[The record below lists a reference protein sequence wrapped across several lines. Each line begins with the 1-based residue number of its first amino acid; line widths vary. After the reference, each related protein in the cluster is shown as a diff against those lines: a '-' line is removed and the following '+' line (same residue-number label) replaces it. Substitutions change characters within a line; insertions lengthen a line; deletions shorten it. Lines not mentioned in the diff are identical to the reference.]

1 MLWFHRKPPADPKA
15 ASESPA
21 PVEPPSPAEFLPP
34 ISPEAGED
42 KSADVAIVGGGS
54 AGAERANVP
63 EALGADRSGPPEV
76 APAAPRAEPAVP
88 DAIEPQAADESEPQA
103 RKGFW
108 KRAWDVLNAPIPG
121 TPSFGMDREML
132 GQISERLSSTRK
144 ILVDRVKDLVRGR
157 TRIDDELLEEL
168 EELLIE
174 ADMGV
179 KTSEAAL
186 EHIRQLARTEG
197 LEPEGV
203 TGALA
208 AYLVGKLGEARP
220 LAFEKGQLKVIML
233 VGVNGTGK
241 TTTLGKLAHRL
252 TLEGLDVIMAAADT
266 FRAAA
271 IDQLEVWAQ
280 RASVPL
286 VRHEEGGDAAAV
298 VFDAL
303 SAARSRNADVVLID
317 TAGRLHNKA
326 NLMAELQKI
335 RKIVD
340 REAQGV
346 PIESLLVLDAT
357 TGQNGL
363 RQAEV
368 FKEATRLTG
377 CILTKLDG
385 TAKGGVVFSIRDLL
399 GLPVKLAGF
408 GEGLE
413 DLRDFDPAVFVE
425 ALFAE
430 KTEEAAV

>member
-1 MLWFHRKPPADPKA
+1 MLWFNRKPPAEPE
-15 ASESPA
+15 ASPASPA
-21 PVEPPSPAEFLPP
+21 PAGPPTTVEFPPPAA
-34 ISPEAGED
+34 PEGGDQGHAG
-42 KSADVAIVGGGS
+42 VAAEGGS
-54 AGAERANVP
+54 AEASSSVGAVPGGAPALPVEVGSGSSGSEPAAGGEIEP
-63 EALGADRSGPPEV
+63 EAK
-76 APAAPRAEPAVP
+76 
-88 DAIEPQAADESEPQA
+88 
-103 RKGFW
+103 KGFW
-108 KRAWDVLNAPIPG
+108 KRAWDVLNTPIPG
-121 TPSFGMDREML
+121 TSSFGMDRQVL
-132 GQISERLSSTRK
+132 GQLSERLSATRK
-144 ILVDRVKDLVRGR
+144 ILVDRVKNLVRGR

-179 KTSEAAL
+179 KTTEAAL
-186 EHIRQLARTEG
+186 EEIRQLARTEG
-197 LEPEGV
+197 LQPEGV

-208 AYLVGKLGEARP
+208 SYLVGKLGEARP

-271 IDQLEVWAQ
+271 IDQLEVWAE
-280 RASVPL
+280 RAGVPL
-286 VRHEEGGDAAAV
+286 VRHAEGGDAAAV

-368 FKEATRLTG
+368 FKDATQLTG

-385 TAKGGVVFSIRDLL
+385 TAKGGVVFSIRDEL

-408 GEGLE
+408 GESLE

-430 KTEEAAV
+430 KSEERPDSAKPC